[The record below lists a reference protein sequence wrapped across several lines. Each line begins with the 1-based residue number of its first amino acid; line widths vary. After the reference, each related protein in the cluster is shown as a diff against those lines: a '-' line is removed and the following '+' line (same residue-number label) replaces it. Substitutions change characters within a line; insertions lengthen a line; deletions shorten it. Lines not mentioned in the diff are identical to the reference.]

1 MTMKPYIQT
10 ITDKQLFRLFCR
22 LMERFNLAT
31 AGGGRFGT
39 DLVTMRIVEPGYY
52 ADYVRLRHEATR
64 RKESQ

>member
-1 MTMKPYIQT
+1 MAPYLQT
-10 ITDKQLFRLFCR
+10 ITDKQLVRLFCR

-52 ADYVRLRHEATR
+52 ADYVRLRREAKR